1 MIRCEDDDEGQWKR
15 RRAIDAVLKSM
26 NSLAAGRRREIDRYE
41 RSYKSK
47 RPTSK
52 ETWVVWRIKRV
63 RGRASLLVRNGL
75 HATPRNSYWLVPSGL
90 CGRHLDARDRQANM
104 RSALAL
110 FSASHA

>member
-1 MIRCEDDDEGQWKR
+1 MIWCEDDEGEQWKR

-26 NSLAAGRRREIDRYE
+26 NSLAAGRRLEIDRYE

-52 ETWVVWRIKRV
+52 ETWVVWRIKRA
-63 RGRASLLVRNGL
+63 RGRASLLVPNGL

-90 CGRHLDARDRQANM
+90 CGRHTDARGRQANVL
-104 RSALAL
+104 SGLAL
-110 FSASHA
+110 F